1 MSSSKTDPPLRVLTP
16 RLAESR
22 PNSPSSVDR
31 KTGSAETVDTVSHE
45 GPPSSHGR
53 GAAFWVVFASL
64 SLMALLSAMEG
75 GIMSTALPSISR
87 AVNAEG
93 NYVWIVNVYVL
104 ASAAVQPLYGQ
115 VADLWGTRWP
125 MLSSITIFAT
135 GSAMCGAANDIA
147 TLIGGRT
154 IQGFGVAG
162 INILAEVI
170 LSDLLPMR
178 LRDRDQFMGFIFLF
192 TVLGSLLG
200 PFLGGIIIGGASW
213 RWIFLLNLPFCGFC
227 LGLLFI
233 SLKPAKARSN
243 DDRTPLQKVKS
254 IKYDVGII
262 LLCASVTSV
271 LYVMAYGGSGA
282 KYPWSHPI
290 IITALVL
297 GLLGHVLFIAFEVS
311 PWCHNPVLP
320 MPQNRTSIAA
330 YVLEVLQTLV
340 SCGTL
345 YFLPLCF
352 QSTLAVSP
360 QTSGVLLLPFSISF
374 CISPA
379 LGGGLANNSGSFRSL
394 HVISFILMTITMG
407 IFTLLGHDTPLSATA
422 IIGIMAGISVGL
434 PSASILAVI
443 RTALPNSLET
453 ANSAFALIRSIST
466 AFAFSIPAAV
476 FNNRFDQLLAAST
489 LDSSVRENLQLGK
502 AYQQASSD
510 IFNTQAEVVGIYE
523 LSLKLVWQVLIG
535 VAAVGIAASLV
546 EKNLEF
552 HPDAATDEEFGL
564 EESKGRP
571 SIESEVRMSGMNT

>member
-200 PFLGGIIIGGASW
+200 PF
-213 RWIFLLNLPFCGFC
+213 
-227 LGLLFI
+227 
-233 SLKPAKARSN
+233 
-243 DDRTPLQKVKS
+243 
-254 IKYDVGII
+254 
-262 LLCASVTSV
+262 
-271 LYVMAYGGSGA
+271 
-282 KYPWSHPI
+282 
-290 IITALVL
+290 
-297 GLLGHVLFIAFEVS
+297 
-311 PWCHNPVLP
+311 
-320 MPQNRTSIAA
+320 
-330 YVLEVLQTLV
+330 
-340 SCGTL
+340 
-345 YFLPLCF
+345 
-352 QSTLAVSP
+352 
-360 QTSGVLLLPFSISF
+360 
-374 CISPA
+374 